1 MHLSILFSALLLASA
16 GALAAQ
22 PPVDRLE
29 RPAPDQPKAAQQSFN
44 DLLSLP
50 EGLVAVGRDGL
61 ILQGDGRGNWQQQ
74 GSPSS
79 VLLTAVRGQP
89 GQALWATG
97 HDGLV
102 LRQLPGKPWQRVLD
116 GRQINQLLQDSA
128 QRALQ
133 AAQAASDAAPDD
145 SLLRQRLD
153 DAQFYV
159 DDAQASQE
167 AGPARPLLDL
177 WSRDERRSWVVGAYG
192 VMLETDDGGT
202 RWRLL
207 DNLPNPERLHLNS
220 VLETAPGV
228 LLVAGEGGRLY
239 RSDDAGQNWDALRQL
254 GNASLYRLIPLAAP
268 GDVLAVGF
276 GGFVARSQD
285 AGVTWQKL
293 PVPAK
298 ASLFG
303 GTRLGH
309 GGVLLVGQGGSL
321 LYSDDL
327 QHFRLWRDPQQR
339 GWMAAAQ
346 LADGSIELA
355 GRQGLLQLNRQ
366 ELLERFQ

>member
-1 MHLSILFSALLLASA
+1 MHLSLAFFSLLASSV
-16 GALAAQ
+16 ALAAQ

-29 RPAPDQPKAAQQSFN
+29 RPAPDQANVQQQSFN
-44 DLLSLP
+44 DVLSLP
-50 EGLVAVGRDGL
+50 VGFIAAGRDGL
-61 ILQGDGRGNWQQQ
+61 LVQGDGKGHFNPLP
-74 GSPSS
+74 SPTS

-89 GQALWATG
+89 GQAIWATG

-102 LRQLPGKPWQRVLD
+102 MRQAPGKPWQRILD
-116 GRQINQLLQDSA
+116 GNQINALLQAGA
-128 QRALQ
+128 QDRLQ
-133 AAQAASDAAPDD
+133 KVQAASDASPDD
-145 SLLRQRLD
+145 SQLSRQLE
-153 DAQFYV
+153 DAQFYL
-159 DDAQASQE
+159 DDAQASLD

-177 WSRDERRSWVVGAYG
+177 WVRDDNRGWVVGAYG
-192 VMLETDDGGT
+192 VMLATDDGGAQ
-202 RWRLL
+202 WRLL

-239 RSDDAGQNWDALRQL
+239 RSADAGQHWDALRQL
-254 GNASLYRLIPLAAP
+254 GNGSLYRLIPLGAP
-268 GDVLAVGF
+268 GDVLVVGF
-276 GGFVARSQD
+276 GGFVARSRD
-285 AGVTWQKL
+285 AGVTWQTL

-303 GTRLGH
+303 GTRLDN

-321 LYSDDL
+321 LYSEDL

-339 GWMAAAQ
+339 GWMAATQ
-346 LADGSIELA
+346 LADGSLELA
-355 GRQGLLQLNRQ
+355 GRQGLLNLGRN